1 MVGPGLSYDAMI
13 TGDFI
18 PSLENQNPVRD
29 DDPSS
34 MF

>member
-1 MVGPGLSYDAMI
+1 MVGPGLSYDQMI

-18 PSLENQNPVRD
+18 PSRVKTTEEEID
-29 DDPSS
+29 GSS

>member
-1 MVGPGLSYDAMI
+1 MAYDQMI

-18 PSLENQNPVRD
+18 PSRTPGAGSGTPGNN
-29 DDPSS
+29 S

>member
-1 MVGPGLSYDAMI
+1 MAYDQMI

-18 PSLENQNPVRD
+18 PSRTPNKDSAPAGGT
-29 DDPSS
+29 S